1 MPFPESAAALMDLGG
16 RAAIVTGGGSG
27 IGRAIC
33 LRLAGAG
40 ASVVVA
46 DVDPD
51 GAAMTVKLIEEAGGS
66 GRAVSTVAD
75 VRSPR
80 DAAAVAQFCVDS
92 YGRLDILVNNAGLY
106 PHSPV
111 LETDEEFW
119 DRVQDINV
127 KGTFLFS
134 QACARVMAAAGT
146 GGNIV
151 NLASRQAYR
160 PGAGLAHYGASKA
173 AVVSLTQS
181 LALELG
187 RSGIRVNA
195 VAPGPIPHENVDRGS
210 EEQQNA
216 YLARLPLGRFGTPD
230 DIARAVQ
237 FIVSDA
243 ASYMTGATLVI
254 DGGSLLP

>member
-1 MPFPESAAALMDLGG
+1 MPFPEPAASLMDVTG
-16 RAAIVTGGGSG
+16 RVAIVTGGGSG
-27 IGRAIC
+27 IGRAVC

-40 ASVVVA
+40 AAVVVA
-46 DVDPD
+46 DIDTD
-51 GAAMTVKLIEEAGGS
+51 GSAMTVKLIEDAGG
-66 GRAVSTVAD
+66 RAASTVAD
-75 VRSPR
+75 VRRPA
-80 DAAAVAQFCVDS
+80 DAAAVAQLCVDT

-111 LETDEEFW
+111 LETSEEFW

-127 KGTFLFS
+127 KGSFLCA
-134 QACARVMAAAGT
+134 QACARVMVAAGS

-160 PGAGLAHYGASKA
+160 PGMGLAHYAASKA

-181 LALELG
+181 LALELC
-187 RSGIRVNA
+187 RSGIRVNP

-210 EEQQNA
+210 EDQQNA

-243 ASYMTGATLVI
+243 AS
-254 DGGSLLP
+254 